1 MKYLLDTNVFREIGK
16 SQPHPHVEAWL
27 ARVDDV
33 ELALSAISVREV
45 RKGIAKLRERK
56 PEIASAIEARVTE
69 TLDAF
74 ADRVLPI
81 DRAVAELWGKL
92 LAENEKHI
100 DDTGLAATAR
110 IHNLVLVTR
119 NLADVATRGANTL
132 DPYKSS
138 PKINLVKTRS
148 AP

>member
-27 ARVDDV
+27 TRVDDV

-45 RKGIAKLRERK
+45 RKGIAKLRGRK
-56 PEIASAIEARVTE
+56 PEIANAIEARVAE

-81 DRAVAELWGKL
+81 DRAVAELWGEL

-119 NLADVATRGANTL
+119 NLADVATRGADTL
-132 DPYKSS
+132 DPYKPS
-138 PKINLVKTRS
+138 PKVNRVKTGS